1 VTALARIAGMQRA
14 PRRSS
19 SAAMARAPGRSPGA
33 AGPARQRGLV
43 LITSLL
49 LLVVVTILAV
59 GMFRS
64 FGIQEQIAG
73 NVRDKQRAISVA
85 ETAEQY
91 AESYLSSGNA
101 ASATACTTQVT
112 YATPQVCSLTLQA
125 QGVNPASVPWLI
137 SGAKVGVTYAPAGPV
152 ALPVNAT
159 SQQTLGG
166 FNTYSQTPVFYI
178 GFLSTGT
185 ANGMITNIY
194 QIDAVAYGGSA
205 NTTAVVEA
213 TYQTQTSTKNLG
225 ETQ

>member
-1 VTALARIAGMQRA
+1 MER
-14 PRRSS
+14 
-19 SAAMARAPGRSPGA
+19 
-33 AGPARQRGLV
+33 RQRGLV

-49 LLVVVTILAV
+49 LLVVVTILAI

-73 NVRDKQRAISVA
+73 NVRDKQRALNVA

-101 ASATACTTQVT
+101 ASATACTTLAV
-112 YATPQVCSLTLQA
+112 YAAPQVCTLTLTA
-125 QGVNPASVPWLI
+125 QGINPATVPWTL
-137 SGAKVGVTYAPAGPV
+137 SGAKIGVTYAPPSGNLA
-152 ALPVNAT
+152 ALTMSSSQT
-159 SQQTLGG
+159 SGG
-166 FNTYSQTPVFYI
+166 QNTYSQNPVFYI

-185 ANGMITNIY
+185 SNGLITNIY

-213 TYQTQTSTKNLG
+213 TYQTQTATKNLG